1 MFSGNDV
8 LSCYPTSNTTVH
20 QNEWAT
26 FVCTYSGAPISFRCS
41 HRLSGNSRLPQ
52 YAQKGTVN
60 IYLFHGDS
68 GEQVLS
74 RLDYPNPTDRAGDIT
89 ALVNDSWWGDRGREW
104 KGQDI
109 PYLFYWVVTANDSS
123 LGANFLPQ
131 ATFTAVRK
139 YLFNDAARKRPP
151 LFPSLALFISRD

>member
-1 MFSGNDV
+1 M
-8 LSCYPTSNTTVH
+8 
-20 QNEWAT
+20 
-26 FVCTYSGAPISFRCS
+26 
-41 HRLSGNSRLPQ
+41 
-52 YAQKGTVN
+52 
-60 IYLFHGDS
+60 
-68 GEQVLS
+68 
-74 RLDYPNPTDRAGDIT
+74 DYPNPTDRAGDIT

-151 LFPSLALFISRD
+151 LFPSLALFLSRD